1 MRVRANGGIIGP
13 KNNKGNFTFAG
24 DAGLL
29 TSITA
34 LYICDSNYNNIDDV
48 AISTSGGYIRLLG
61 IGFSSGYT
69 LYLNGV
75 AVASTTFISST
86 EIRAVLPANVNG
98 SYTLTLFNS
107 GGSGAI
113 WAPGITYSGFPSFT
127 TGTYSNQGTT
137 VSVQLLATGDAPLTY
152 SLQSGSTLPSGVT
165 LSSSGLLSGTVSAIV
180 NTVYSFTVLVDDAQL
195 QTTQQAITLTVLFTD
210 QYFNSTV
217 LALHGDGAPTVPATI
232 EILAVAGGGGG
243 GAIWG
248 DRAGIRA
255 SAGGGAGGVIYNSA
269 LGIAAGTVYTIS
281 IGDGGGSNTSGSN
294 TIWNSTFVARGGG
307 NGAVSDTAINAGSG
321 GSGGGAGGYLS
332 TTPGS
337 SNQSTYSGWTV
348 YGNAGG
354 GGNDASGARGAGGG
368 GGAGAVGTTGS
379 TTLGGSGGVGVSS
392 SITGVATY
400 YAGGGGGGCDFTA
413 FSTALGAGGNG
424 GGAAAANNVT
434 GAFSGTPNTGG
445 GGGGLCNFNS
455 PATPTQ
461 GGAGG
466 SGVTIIAYP
475 STNSS
480 LVVSPG
486 LTYTMST
493 TSRTGYKVYTFTGGS
508 GTIYFPTNNNNTFL
522 DSSNNSFVVTR
533 TGTPTQGTFTPFSQ
547 TGWSGYFNGTTDWLT
562 VPYSTPAFNYG
573 TSNFTME
580 AWVYPNASG
589 ITSRYISQG
598 IGTNQIWVR
607 RETNNTLTSQI
618 VIGGTTY
625 VATTSSS
632 TININVWTH
641 IAFVR
646 NGNTYTQYING
657 IADGSVTIA
666 SITVN
671 QTSLVVIG
679 GLNNTASELVSG
691 YISNLRLVNGTAV
704 YTANFT
710 PSTTPLT
717 AISGTSLLT
726 LQSNYFKDNSSN
738 NFAITATG
746 TPSIQA
752 FSPFAPAAAY
762 STSAVGGSTY
772 FNGTVDCISVPAN
785 AAFAPGTGNFTVEGW
800 FYATAAV
807 GTYGGVLYSQTI
819 NGINY
824 FAIFAGQSGSN
835 TILITMTLA
844 GGGTPI
850 YSSTTFALNTW
861 NHFAVA
867 RVSGSVTVYLNGIGG
882 TTTTNTT
889 DLTNTTWNPTI
900 GRYSHDVTNYFPGY
914 ISNVRYIKGTA
925 LYTANFTPPTAPLT
939 AVTNTSLL
947 LNATNA
953 GIYDATA
960 KNNLFTANTAQVS
973 TANSKFG
980 GSSMFF
986 NGTTDYLTTIDTP
999 NLQLGTGDFTVEAW
1013 VYVTTAS
1020 TSRGIVAK
1028 GPTAATTGWE
1038 CKINAANFFR
1048 FEWTASS
1055 LVGSSTIP
1063 INTWTHV
1070 AVVRFGSATGN
1081 VKLYV
1086 NGAVYATSPGAVTDN
1101 FTQTDVLKISND
1113 RAGTS
1118 FWPGYIDDL
1127 RITKGIARYTANFTP
1142 SAYAFQ
1148 DQ

>member
-400 YAGGGGGGCDFTA
+400 YAGGGGGGCDYTA
-413 FSTALGAGGNG
+413 ISTALGAGGNG

-889 DLTNTTWNPTI
+889 NLTNTTWNPTI

-914 ISNVRYIKGTA
+914 ISNVRYINGTA

-939 AVTNTSLL
+939 AITNTSLL
-947 LNATNA
+947 LNGTNA
-953 GIYDATA
+953 AIFDQTA
-960 KNNLFTANTAQVS
+960 KNNLFTANTANVS
-973 TANSKFG
+973 TTQSEFG
-980 GSSMFF
+980 GSSMKF
-986 NGTTDYLTTIDTP
+986 NGTTDFLTANSTP
-999 NLQLGTGDFTVEAW
+999 NLDLSTGDYTIELWAYSTATTNAVDSCLGWGGNSIMLYHDATNWTYEVGNGSSVVFQITTPYTANVWVNLALTRNANTFTLWKNGVSSA
-1013 VYVTTAS
+1013 TS
-1020 TSRGIVAK
+1020 TSSTSISL
-1028 GPTAATTGWE
+1028 TG
-1038 CKINAANFFR
+1038 K
-1048 FEWTASS
+1048 T
-1055 LVGSSTIP
+1055 
-1063 INTWTHV
+1063 
-1070 AVVRFGSATGN
+1070 
-1081 VKLYV
+1081 LYIGV
-1086 NGAVYATSPGAVTDN
+1086 NGYIGLAQK
-1101 FTQTDVLKISND
+1101 FT
-1113 RAGTS
+1113 
-1118 FWPGYIDDL
+1118 GYIDDL